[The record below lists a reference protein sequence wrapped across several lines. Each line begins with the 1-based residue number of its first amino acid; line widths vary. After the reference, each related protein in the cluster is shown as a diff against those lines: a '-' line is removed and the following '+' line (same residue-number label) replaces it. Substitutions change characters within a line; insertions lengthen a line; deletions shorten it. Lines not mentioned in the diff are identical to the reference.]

1 MAKFKDSDES
11 TLGMVSDISSQL
23 NLENYGVD
31 FQPIFVEKSKEVI
44 SVKKAS
50 DVAMYLSSRPD
61 LVLIII
67 NEKCWDKVDEKTQWL
82 WLRIAMEQVSYDT
95 EKCKLNIGC
104 PTIHVPRGLYAQQGE
119 TIVNACELQLH
130 VMETVKD
137 EEKAEKERLKE
148 EKRKKKKKGGDEE

>member
-1 MAKFKDSDES
+1 M
-11 TLGMVSDISSQL
+11 
-23 NLENYGVD
+23 
-31 FQPIFVEKSKEVI
+31 
-44 SVKKAS
+44 
-50 DVAMYLSSRPD
+50 AMYLSSRPD

-104 PTIHVPRGLYAQQGE
+104 PTIHVPRELYAQQGE
-119 TIVNACELQLH
+119 VIVNACELQLH
-130 VMETVKD
+130 VMETVKE

-148 EKRKKKKKGGDEE
+148 EKRKKRKKGGDEE